1 MRYLRIAA
9 VLLLIFSLG
18 FAFWANQQYNS
29 GLNTDYPQ
37 ITNTEETLHISVN
50 DPEDAIF
57 RGLSAT
63 DATDGDLTDQI
74 MVASVSHF
82 LEPNTVSVK
91 YVVFDSHSN
100 SATITRKVHYTDY
113 TAPEF
118 SLDKAPVYT
127 LGSSF
132 DLLKYIRVTD
142 CIDGEIG
149 DQIRVISNLV
159 NNFTAGNYPV
169 VLEVSNSCGD
179 TSQVTIWV
187 TYLNKASTAVVKL
200 HQYIVYVQQGD
211 TFDPQQ
217 WLASVTDR
225 DAVAL
230 DPANIEIQGNLD
242 MNTPG
247 CYQLVYSYDDGK
259 LSGQSPLTVVVTER
273 QG

>member
-18 FAFWANQQYNS
+18 FSFWANQQYNR
-29 GLNTDYPQ
+29 GLNTDYPE
-37 ITNTEETLHISVN
+37 ISSTEETLHISVN
-50 DPEDAIF
+50 DPEEALF
-57 RGLSAT
+57 RGLSAS

-82 LEPNTVSVK
+82 LEPGTVSVK
-91 YVVFDSHSN
+91 YVVFDNHN
-100 SATITRKVHYTDY
+100 HSATLTRKVHYTDY
-113 TAPEF
+113 TAPKF
-118 SLDKAPVYT
+118 TLDKAPVYT

-179 TSQVTIWV
+179 TAQITLWV
-187 TYLNKASTAVVKL
+187 SYLNTASTASVKL
-200 HQYIVYVQQGD
+200 HQYIVYMEQGE

-217 WLASVTDR
+217 WIASVTDR
-225 DAVAL
+225 NAVAL
-230 DPANIEIQGNLD
+230 DTANIEIQGNLD

-259 LSGQSPLTVVVTER
+259 LSGQTPLTVVVTER

>member
-9 VLLLIFSLG
+9 VVLLIFSLG
-18 FAFWANQQYNS
+18 FSFWANREYNS

-37 ITNTEETLHISVN
+37 IFNTEETLHISVD
-50 DPEDAIF
+50 DPEDALF

-82 LEPNTVSVK
+82 LEPGTVSVK

-100 SATITRKVHYTDY
+100 SATLTRMVHYSDY

-159 NNFTAGNYPV
+159 NNYTAGSYPV

-187 TYLNKASTAVVKL
+187 TYLNKASTAIVKL
-200 HQYIVYVQQGD
+200 HQYIVYIDQGD

-217 WLASVTDR
+217 WIASVTDR
-225 DAVAL
+225 DSVAL
-230 DPANIEIQGNLD
+230 DTANIEIQGNLD
-242 MNTPG
+242 VNTPG

-259 LSGQSPLTVVVTER
+259 LSGQCPLTIVVTER

>member
-1 MRYLRIAA
+1 MRYLRIVAVIVLVCSLAFAA
-9 VLLLIFSLG
+9 
-18 FAFWANQQYNS
+18 WANNRYNS
-29 GLNTDYPQ
+29 SLNTDYPK
-37 ITNTEETLHISVN
+37 ISNTEETLYISVN
-50 DPEDAIF
+50 DPESAIF

-82 LEPNTVSVK
+82 LEPGTVNVK
-91 YVVFDSHSN
+91 YVVFDSHSH
-100 SATITRKVHYTDY
+100 SATLTRKVHYTDY
-113 TAPEF
+113 TPPVF

-132 DLLKYIRVTD
+132 DLLKHIQVTD
-142 CIDGEIG
+142 CIDGEIR
-149 DQIRVISNLV
+149 DQIRVISNMV
-159 NNFTAGNYPV
+159 NNFSVGNYPV

-179 TSQVTIWV
+179 TAQITLWV
-187 TYLNKASTAVVKL
+187 TYLSRANTAVVKL
-200 HQYIVYVQQGD
+200 HQYIVYIEQGD
-211 TFDPQQ
+211 SFDPQQ

-242 MNTPG
+242 TETPG

>member
-18 FAFWANQQYNS
+18 FAFWANRQYNS

-63 DATDGDLTDQI
+63 DATDGDLTGQI

-82 LEPNTVSVK
+82 LEPGTVSVK

-142 CIDGEIG
+142 CIDGEIS

-179 TSQVTIWV
+179 TSQITIWV

-200 HQYIVYVQQGD
+200 HQHIVYVQQGD

-217 WLASVTDR
+217 WLSSVTDR

-230 DPANIEIQGNLD
+230 DAAKIEIQGNLD
-242 MNTPG
+242 MSTPG